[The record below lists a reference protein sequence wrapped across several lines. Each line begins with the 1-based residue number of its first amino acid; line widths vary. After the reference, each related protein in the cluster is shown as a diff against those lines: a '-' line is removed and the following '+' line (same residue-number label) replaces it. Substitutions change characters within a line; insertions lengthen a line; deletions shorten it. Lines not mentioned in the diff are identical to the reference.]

1 MFFGWNH
8 TEGFMESKAVSH
20 RLYAVKLPYTE
31 IQSVQYECSDKY
43 GHKSA
48 PFYFYRVE
56 CKSSY
61 EPGSLVYTQICLPEN
76 WNGKF
81 TALGNGGMAGSI
93 HALELLNYSR
103 MGYVAAQTDMGT
115 SGGRERGIRN
125 PAVWRDF
132 GWRSTHGMAV
142 LGKALTEA
150 CYGRKPEYSY
160 FIGSS
165 TGGQQAFSLAQR
177 FPADFDGIIAGVPA
191 NNRIALHTY
200 FLWNHNHLRCKDGR
214 ALFGQEEISRIGDL
228 AVQYFQNRGDGGKG
242 DGFVSY
248 PVRDDKT
255 VAEFVDFL
263 RESGFSEEQCQA
275 LCAVYSGP
283 EDPASGKRIY
293 NGMPI
298 GSEIYSCGIKDCQN
312 VESPY
317 YYPFIWC
324 FGADYN
330 GYDFDFSKDYAILRE
345 TLSRDMDANSVDL
358 SAFRACGGRMIVYS
372 GSADPCVPYPDAED
386 YCNRLFAQNGGYGKT
401 AEFFR
406 YFLFPGRDHGC
417 GGKGANREWAGT
429 EGGSLLD
436 LLRLWCEKSVAPES
450 VTAARVVDGV
460 TVFTRTLY
468 PYGSER
474 NPAVP
479 TVNCCEIF

>member
-1 MFFGWNH
+1 
-8 TEGFMESKAVSH
+8 MESKAVSH

-61 EPGSLVYTQICLPEN
+61 EPGSLVYTQICLPES

-165 TGGQQAFSLAQR
+165 TGGEVT
-177 FPADFDGIIAGVPA
+177 P
-191 NNRIALHTY
+191 
-200 FLWNHNHLRCKDGR
+200 
-214 ALFGQEEISRIGDL
+214 
-228 AVQYFQNRGDGGKG
+228 
-242 DGFVSY
+242 
-248 PVRDDKT
+248 
-255 VAEFVDFL
+255 
-263 RESGFSEEQCQA
+263 
-275 LCAVYSGP
+275 
-283 EDPASGKRIY
+283 
-293 NGMPI
+293 
-298 GSEIYSCGIKDCQN
+298 
-312 VESPY
+312 
-317 YYPFIWC
+317 
-324 FGADYN
+324 
-330 GYDFDFSKDYAILRE
+330 
-345 TLSRDMDANSVDL
+345 
-358 SAFRACGGRMIVYS
+358 
-372 GSADPCVPYPDAED
+372 
-386 YCNRLFAQNGGYGKT
+386 
-401 AEFFR
+401 
-406 YFLFPGRDHGC
+406 
-417 GGKGANREWAGT
+417 
-429 EGGSLLD
+429 
-436 LLRLWCEKSVAPES
+436 KS
-450 VTAARVVDGV
+450 
-460 TVFTRTLY
+460 
-468 PYGSER
+468 
-474 NPAVP
+474 
-479 TVNCCEIF
+479 